1 MTWHTFWKPCWWTV
15 PFACWDSYSTTSA
28 AWFCLRVWIVH
39 FIFNIYLNDYCN
51 RSKSKLL
58 TVLTQKGILQTLGS
72 IIEMDE
78 SSKSS
83 KLHHSTIPRR
93 ENTRH
98 TRTQEVMQEF
108 VQSHLVSTLNPIH
121 EETCFSSDHNQLYWT
136 SQTRFSRYVNDMNI
150 YECCSEGHQFL
161 QWNGIYI
168 YIILYILQMYI
179 YIYYI
184 NILLCPAGFIH
195 ITASTRRCKTT
206 IASKDFRK
214 CPPSAMWCMRLRQT
228 WPWHDRPPSLGQGVS
243 FCLTGKK
250 TCWMLEVFLILEIP
264 CWWNFGEVSCEMNR

>member
-1 MTWHTFWKPCWWTV
+1 MMCKSVGIHAWLIQNRFFR
-15 PFACWDSYSTTSA
+15 FACVQDIVGSRISHNAIVTTIALLLTHGILPYSTVRKSRRAEALDLAYFLKTVLMDNTLRLLGQLQHYIS
-28 AWFCLRVWIVH
+28 CLILSQSMNRTLY
-39 FIFNIYLNDYCN
+39 IYLNDYCN

-121 EETCFSSDHNQLYWT
+121 EETCFSSDHNQLY
-136 SQTRFSRYVNDMNI
+136 
-150 YECCSEGHQFL
+150 
-161 QWNGIYI
+161 
-168 YIILYILQMYI
+168 
-179 YIYYI
+179 
-184 NILLCPAGFIH
+184 
-195 ITASTRRCKTT
+195 
-206 IASKDFRK
+206 
-214 CPPSAMWCMRLRQT
+214 
-228 WPWHDRPPSLGQGVS
+228 
-243 FCLTGKK
+243 
-250 TCWMLEVFLILEIP
+250 
-264 CWWNFGEVSCEMNR
+264 